1 MHTCWIPIDPKQKN
15 CNDHVRVSSFFSLSF
30 LIDLWR
36 PIPPGH
42 VWVLTKFQTP
52 SCYLFNVS
60 YCFFSTDEHVP
71 PYICHSR
78 LRKKLWSKS
87 KQDYDRTWGDN
98 NGAGR
103 QAGMNVYDRDLERSW
118 SIYFSLFSKKIL
130 YNRSPRG
137 FMLNS
142 YTFWRFCDWRWD
154 TMNRLPLVRQKSG
167 SSIQIFHRLCR
178 FSATLFSQMEMWCL
192 CLNYVFSCHSMAHS
206 WFCAGKVSHER
217 KDDHLRLGWRL
228 KNL

>member
-30 LIDLWR
+30 FIDLWR

-71 PYICHSR
+71 PSICHSR

-103 QAGMNVYDRDLERSW
+103 HECVWQGLGEKLVN
-118 SIYFSLFSKKIL
+118 IFFFIFKKNIP

-142 YTFWRFCDWRWD
+142 YTF
-154 TMNRLPLVRQKSG
+154 
-167 SSIQIFHRLCR
+167 
-178 FSATLFSQMEMWCL
+178 
-192 CLNYVFSCHSMAHS
+192 
-206 WFCAGKVSHER
+206 
-217 KDDHLRLGWRL
+217 
-228 KNL
+228 

>member
-30 LIDLWR
+30 FIDLWR

-71 PYICHSR
+71 PSICHSR

-118 SIYFSLFSKKIL
+118 SIYFSLFSKK
-130 YNRSPRG
+130 
-137 FMLNS
+137 
-142 YTFWRFCDWRWD
+142 
-154 TMNRLPLVRQKSG
+154 
-167 SSIQIFHRLCR
+167 
-178 FSATLFSQMEMWCL
+178 
-192 CLNYVFSCHSMAHS
+192 HS
-206 WFCAGKVSHER
+206 
-217 KDDHLRLGWRL
+217 L
-228 KNL
+228 

>member
-71 PYICHSR
+71 PSICHSR
-78 LRKKLWSKS
+78 LREKLWSKS

-98 NGAGR
+98 DGAGR
-103 QAGMNVYDRDLERSW
+103 QAWMCMTGTWREAGQYIFL
-118 SIYFSLFSKKIL
+118 YFQKKIFITEVPEA
-130 YNRSPRG
+130 SCWIATHSKD
-137 FMLNS
+137 FVIE
-142 YTFWRFCDWRWD
+142 DE
-154 TMNRLPLVRQKSG
+154 
-167 SSIQIFHRLCR
+167 IQ
-178 FSATLFSQMEMWCL
+178 
-192 CLNYVFSCHSMAHS
+192 
-206 WFCAGKVSHER
+206 
-217 KDDHLRLGWRL
+217 
-228 KNL
+228 